1 MSISKLFENNR
12 HWARKKTENDPEFFA
27 RLVRQQTPDHLWIGC
42 SDSRVPANEIVDL
55 DPGEMFVH
63 RNVANLV
70 VANDLNLLSVLQFA
84 VEVLKVRHIIVCG
97 HYGCGGV
104 RAALRRAELGLI
116 DNWLQPIKHTYL
128 ANRGELDAL
137 SEDAQVDRLC
147 ELNVQ
152 KQVENVAATTIVQKA
167 WGRGQELA
175 VHGWIYSIADGLLND
190 LECSIERPE
199 NLDPALRVWS
209 EIGPR

>member
-12 HWARKKTENDPEFFA
+12 KWARTKTEQDPDFFS

-42 SDSRVPANEIVDL
+42 SDSRVPANEIVGL

-84 VEVLKVRHIIVCG
+84 VEVLRVRHVIVVG

-116 DNWLQPIKHTYL
+116 DNWLQPIKHTFL
-128 ANRGELDAL
+128 ENRSELDLL
-137 SEDAQVDRLC
+137 SEEDQLDRLC

-167 WGRGQELA
+167 WGRQQELA
-175 VHGWIYSIADGLLND
+175 VHGWIYSIVDGLLRD
-190 LECSIERPE
+190 LDCTIQRPE
-199 NLDPALRVWS
+199 DLDPALRVWS
-209 EIGPR
+209 EIGPE